1 MKKYNIFFL
10 TFLLLLIGL
19 ISADLNAQVY
29 QGEKPVEPVDETT
42 QDQDEVS
49 KADRTSG
56 RYKTKFKHLVYFM
69 PNMTPAVPQAY
80 GPFKIGAGPK
90 WGIMFETGAFRFFSD
105 NFMLGGAGNIGL
117 YSSFGIGAS
126 FNDYNIPDDFS
137 GLKIPFFFADLK
149 LGPDIRLE
157 FIDFMKV
164 DLYGNIG
171 VLASYGGFVGNLS
184 EDETFYK
191 PTKPAIAFQTGVGL
205 NVALGRFV
213 LGVQYTMAKGTYE
226 FEVSEDPAPYTIPP
240 ADLPDEEVFSYED
253 VNLNS
258 LRLHIGF
265 YTTKRKK

>member
-10 TFLLLLIGL
+10 PFLLLLIGL

-49 KADRTSG
+49 KTDRTSG

-69 PNMTPAVPQAY
+69 PNMTTAVPEIY

-126 FNDYNIPDDFS
+126 FHDFKLPDDFS

-226 FEVSEDPAPYTIPP
+226 FEVSEDPTLYPNG
-240 ADLPDEEVFSYED
+240 PDKEAFSYKD

-265 YTTKRKK
+265 YTTKRRR